1 MKPVFSVIEHLH
13 RDRAIAEDAA
23 AGRFTC
29 AGETV
34 DLGCEPDWQTAD
46 LPADEEW
53 RIDWVK
59 FYYGLDLAYAYRVTG
74 EERFRAAWERLVASY
89 LRQVPPAVDASEVTA
104 RRIVNWIYAWQ
115 RFGALSNGLEP
126 ALSERIAAEA
136 RHVRETLT
144 PERNHRTLE
153 LYALAVAALA
163 FDDADLLGLAVAELD
178 RNLAEDFLPDGVH
191 RECSTHYHMIALRS
205 FAGLR
210 ENARRH
216 GLPLPDGFEE
226 RLARAAE
233 FARHCCRPDGT
244 IPALSDADTGDYT
257 VLLELLGVKPGE
269 TGASFADGGYFTQR
283 SGDRFLIFDCGP
295 LGDGGHGHYDLLS
308 FEACAGGRP
317 LVVDPGRYT
326 YAEGEP
332 NLRRWF
338 KETAAHNTVCVD
350 GLDQTPYARKA
361 PTGPTAV
368 PRFLGRSED
377 ELAGEARSP
386 AYEAVHRRRIRFV
399 DGRHWVIEDTLT
411 GVRDH
416 RYDLRFH
423 LPPGEVWTSG
433 SAVLATD
440 VALVIDGAQEI
451 TVEPGWVSP
460 RYGVKHEAPVISA
473 VARGRTASFRTELL
487 PR

>member
-1 MKPVFSVIEHLH
+1 
-13 RDRAIAEDAA
+13 
-23 AGRFTC
+23 
-29 AGETV
+29 
-34 DLGCEPDWQTAD
+34 
-46 LPADEEW
+46 
-53 RIDWVK
+53 
-59 FYYGLDLAYAYRVTG
+59 
-74 EERFRAAWERLVASY
+74 
-89 LRQVPPAVDASEVTA
+89 VTA

-115 RFGALSNGLEP
+115 RFGPLSNGLEP
-126 ALSERIAAEA
+126 ALTEHIAAEA

-163 FDDADLLGLAVAELD
+163 FDDADLLGLAVTELD

-216 GLPLPDGFEE
+216 GFPLPDGFDE
-226 RLARAAE
+226 RLGRAAE

-244 IPALSDADTGDYT
+244 IPALSDADTGDYSA
-257 VLLELLGVKPGE
+257 LLDLLGVEPAE
-269 TGASFADGGYFTQR
+269 TGASFPDGGYFTQR

-308 FEACAGGRP
+308 FEACVGGRP

-338 KETAAHNTVCVD
+338 KGTAAHNTVCVD

-361 PTGPTAV
+361 PSGPTAQ
-368 PRFLGRSED
+368 PRFLGRTED

-473 VARGRTASFRTELL
+473 VARGRTATFRTELL